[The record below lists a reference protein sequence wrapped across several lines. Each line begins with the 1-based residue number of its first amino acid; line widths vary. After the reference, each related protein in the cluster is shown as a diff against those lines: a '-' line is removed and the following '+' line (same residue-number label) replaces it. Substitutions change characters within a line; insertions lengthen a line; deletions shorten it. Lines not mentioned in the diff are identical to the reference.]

1 MHFNKHCFLD
11 FWAIYRLLNVNLKIS
26 MKSVNLKLR
35 TADMYSLIINN
46 FMLGL
51 QHWKTNI

>member
-1 MHFNKHCFLD
+1 MHFNKHYFLD
-11 FWAIYRLLNVNLKIS
+11 FWHIYRLPNVNLKIS

-35 TADMYSLIINN
+35 TADMYNLIINK

-51 QHWKTNI
+51 QHWKTDI

>member
-1 MHFNKHCFLD
+1 MRFNKHCFLD

-46 FMLGL
+46 FMVGL